1 MTQPESAPRTPASAT
16 PRIEYCELAPG
27 SPLPKDVLAAVVFGN
42 AYTRHPDPRCVRV
55 GLKPLRGAGIAELWR
70 AAGPVH
76 IGFDGPIRYAADPA
90 HLAAAIEL
98 HEQDCGG
105 LAAAAQMAYAAV
117 RRFQAQSPYP
127 YLLRMWNYFDGIN
140 QGEGDA
146 ERYKQFCLGRAQGLE
161 VQAGA
166 RLPAATAIGR
176 RDGSAVLQVYW
187 LAGRVPGVALENP
200 RQTSAY
206 RYPRQYGPLPPS
218 FSRAML
224 VERRLLMISGT
235 ASIIGHVSHH
245 PGDLAAQID
254 ETLANLAS
262 VQQRAAAL
270 APRLPASLAGGHSLL
285 KIYLRD
291 ASAVEAVE
299 ARVRERLPAGSQYM
313 ILEADICR
321 SELLVEIDCL
331 HGGD

>member
-1 MTQPESAPRTPASAT
+1 MTQPEVATRAPESAT
-16 PRIEYCELAPG
+16 PRIEYRELAPG
-27 SPLPKDVLAAVVFGN
+27 GALPADVLCAVVFGS
-42 AYTRHPDPRCVRV
+42 AYSRHGDPRCVRV
-55 GLKPLRGAGIAELWR
+55 GLNPLKGAGIAELWR
-70 AAGPVH
+70 ATGPVH
-76 IGFDGPIRYAADPA
+76 IGFDAPIRYAADPA
-90 HLAAAIEL
+90 HLAGAIEL
-98 HEQDCGG
+98 DERDFGG
-105 LAAAAQMAYAAV
+105 LASTAEAAYAAL

-127 YLLRMWNYFDGIN
+127 SLLRVWNYFDGIN
-140 QGEGDA
+140 RGEGDT
-146 ERYKQFCLGRAQGLE
+146 ERYKQFCLGRAAGLE
-161 VQAGA
+161 VQSGA

-176 RDGSAVLQVYW
+176 RDGNPVLQVYW

-206 RYPRQYGPLPPS
+206 RYPRQYGPSPPS

-235 ASIIGHVSHH
+235 ASILGHVSRH
-245 PGDLAAQID
+245 PGDLVAQID
-254 ETLANLAS
+254 ETLTNLAS

-270 APRLPASLAGGHSLL
+270 APGLAASLGAQSLL

-291 ASAVEAVE
+291 AAAAELVDALIGK
-299 ARVRERLPAGSQYM
+299 RLPAGSQYM

-331 HGGD
+331 HGAE